1 MKETRL
7 ILMIEDN
14 KSFRLLMNHFL
25 SKRYHIITKSNG
37 IDAMHWLEEGKYPD
51 LILLDL
57 GLPDM
62 TGKDFLAG
70 LKSSGFYKDIPV
82 IIVSGNNK
90 DSFTR
95 DAMKDIQHYF
105 EKPFDPR
112 KLQEKIESIF
122 TRTPLQ
128 ITT

>member
-1 MKETRL
+1 MKHSRL
-7 ILMIEDN
+7 ILIIEDN
-14 KSFRLLMNHFL
+14 KGFRTLMNHYL
-25 SKRYHIITKSNG
+25 GKRYQVVTKSNG
-37 IDAMHWLEEGKYPD
+37 IDAMRWLAEGYYPD

-57 GLPDM
+57 GLPEM

-70 LKSSGFYKDIPV
+70 LKSSGFYRDIPV
-82 IIVSGNNK
+82 IILSGNNK
-90 DSFTR
+90 TTFTS

-122 TRTPLQ
+122 TLTPMQ
-128 ITT
+128 ATS